1 MTAWIKNLVVA
12 YPILSEMDRTII
24 GIATVRASDKSIAQ
38 LQREFEDFRVKTPLL
53 SGDPIA
59 AKIGTKEGIEKGDK
73 FEVLEQVL
81 GEDGKTYYERV
92 GTIKVD
98 KNDIW
103 DNSYLAEEDSS
114 ANLSGQTLFKGASNK
129 YYSGMLIR
137 QIN

>member
-1 MTAWIKNLVVA
+1 MYYK
-12 YPILSEMDRTII
+12 
-24 GIATVRASDKSIAQ
+24 
-38 LQREFEDFRVKTPLL
+38 
-53 SGDPIA
+53 
-59 AKIGTKEGIEKGDK
+59 KGDK